1 MLIFKSAF
9 IVFFSTFIV
18 SLSSQIAKETN
29 SLDTGLACLY
39 IISGAFAGKILYD
52 RYQHIHILGSLTP
65 NPNVT
70 SYVNRIASICAS
82 FLSLGFLGYF
92 YLLLFKDD
100 EHSLKA
106 LNIFLCGFG
115 TLYMWLQCLLTTYI
129 STLFYEKRL
138 TVLRQCLA
146 NLSFLFLV
154 IMAIF
159 GIISVLIP
167 EDGSSGMYICN
178 VITSLSSYILTTIFC
193 IFILSYE
200 KEYKYFSEGL
210 RSDML
215 IDDACS
221 LNNSSIDDTDAL
233 LGTLEQA
240 SSTINN
246 NNMIKRTVPCA
257 ISS

>member
-9 IVFFSTFIV
+9 IVFFSTFIL

-70 SYVNRIASICAS
+70 SYVNRIASFCAS
-82 FLSLGFLGYF
+82 LLSLGFLGYF
-92 YLLLFKDD
+92 FLFLFKGD

-178 VITSLSSYILTTIFC
+178 VITSLSSYVLTTIFC

-221 LNNSSIDDTDAL
+221 LNNPSIDDVDAL
-233 LGTLEQA
+233 LVPEQA

-246 NNMIKRTVPCA
+246 KIIKRIVPCGIA
-257 ISS
+257 S